1 MNGKGIMMGNERE
14 RAAYYESHKDEPGD
28 WGDGEPARKERRRLA
43 SMISVRLSPE
53 EAAVVRAAAE
63 GQGLSVSAFLR
74 NAALREAAAQGSAVP
89 TQATA
94 SERTLRRV
102 SNSTVRAAV
111 TILTAPQH
119 IDPALLGDT
128 RDLTSDQLQRS
139 DRRASCRERV

>member
-1 MNGKGIMMGNERE
+1 MNGKGIVMGNERE
-14 RAAYYESHKDEPGD
+14 RAAYYESHKDEPDD
-28 WGDGEPARKERRRLA
+28 WGEAEPARKERRRLA

-74 NAALREAAAQGSAVP
+74 HAALREATAQGSVVP

-94 SERTLRRV
+94 AERTVRRV

-111 TILTAPQH
+111 TILTAPRAV
-119 IDPALLGDT
+119 DPALLGDT
-128 RDLTSDQLQRS
+128 RDLMSEQLV
-139 DRRASCRERV
+139 DCP